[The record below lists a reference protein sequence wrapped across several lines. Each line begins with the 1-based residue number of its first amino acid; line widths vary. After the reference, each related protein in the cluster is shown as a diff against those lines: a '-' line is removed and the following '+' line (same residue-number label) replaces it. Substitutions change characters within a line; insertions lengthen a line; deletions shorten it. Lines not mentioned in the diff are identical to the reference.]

1 MRQCGFFITGTD
13 TDVGKTVCAAELI
26 RWLVQQEW
34 RVAAMKPVASGAHRQ
49 ADGLRNDDAL
59 QLQAAANVSLPYTT
73 LNPYCFE
80 PAIAPHLAAEDAGT
94 SIDIAHVDRV
104 LQGIE
109 ADVVVVEGAGGWQT
123 PLNAQESMADLARA
137 LELPVI
143 LVVGMRLG
151 CLNHAALTSDAI
163 AASALPFAGWIAN
176 HMDPH
181 MVYADRNQSFLAD
194 RINAPLLATVP
205 FAHERPHPMQWS
217 DAALLQYIRR

>member
-1 MRQCGFFITGTD
+1 
-13 TDVGKTVCAAELI
+13 
-26 RWLVQQEW
+26 
-34 RVAAMKPVASGAHRQ
+34 MKPVASGAHRQ

-59 QLQAAANVSLPYTT
+59 QLQAAANVKLPYTT

-94 SIDIAHVDRV
+94 SIDIAHVDHV

-109 ADVVVVEGAGGWQT
+109 ADVVIVEGAGGWQT
-123 PLNAQESMADLARA
+123 PLNAQESMADLAQT

-163 AASALPFAGWIAN
+163 VRSALPFAGWIAN
-176 HMDPH
+176 HVDPH
-181 MVYADRNQSFLAD
+181 MLYAERNQSFLSD
-194 RINAPLLATVP
+194 RIGAPLLAIVP
-205 FAHERPHPMQWS
+205 FANVRTDPIKWTDSE
-217 DAALLQYIRR
+217 LLRRLRR